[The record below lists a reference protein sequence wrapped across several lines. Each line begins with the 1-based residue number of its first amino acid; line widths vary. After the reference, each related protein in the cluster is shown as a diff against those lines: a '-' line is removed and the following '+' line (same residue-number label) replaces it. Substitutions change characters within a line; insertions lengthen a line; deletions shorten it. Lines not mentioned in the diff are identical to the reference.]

1 LVTFVKLQQF
11 DKGTELLEV
20 YDRFIRD
27 FEAKI
32 NQLEL
37 VKIALSIRRQI
48 TNILDTVT
56 WLQKIAEKISPEHE
70 KEAYSYIIAEIAWL
84 KVNLDQLE
92 ETKALTDKISSILDT
107 ITGADPLIYSAYY
120 RVLSFYYKKK
130 VAPTEFYKNSLLFLV
145 YTPLDQIPILEQASL
160 TFDMGLAAL
169 VSTNIHNFGELLAHP
184 ILSSLDGTKFAW
196 LKELLFAFN
205 RGDLDKFDYLLMANK
220 NEIESQAA
228 LKNNLVLLREKISI
242 LALMELVFNKPS
254 EGRTLPF
261 KVIAQA
267 TKLNADEV
275 ELLVMKALSVK
286 LIRGEIDEVNQTVT
300 VSWVQPR
307 VLDQLQIGKMKERV
321 AEWTESVQSVL
332 NYMQSETTPE
342 LLA

>member
-1 LVTFVKLQQF
+1 
-11 DKGTELLEV
+11 
-20 YDRFIRD
+20 
-27 FEAKI
+27 
-32 NQLEL
+32 
-37 VKIALSIRRQI
+37 
-48 TNILDTVT
+48 
-56 WLQKIAEKISPEHE
+56 
-70 KEAYSYIIAEIAWL
+70 
-84 KVNLDQLE
+84 
-92 ETKALTDKISSILDT
+92 
-107 ITGADPLIYSAYY
+107 
-120 RVLSFYYKKK
+120 
-130 VAPTEFYKNSLLFLV
+130 
-145 YTPLDQIPILEQASL
+145 
-160 TFDMGLAAL
+160 
-169 VSTNIHNFGELLAHP
+169 
-184 ILSSLDGTKFAW
+184 
-196 LKELLFAFN
+196 
-205 RGDLDKFDYLLMANK
+205 
-220 NEIESQAA
+220 
-228 LKNNLVLLREKISI
+228 
-242 LALMELVFNKPS
+242 MELVFNKPS